1 MIFYLLLPTP
11 LFAAISSIHNYDTRH
26 EVVTRDSS
34 G

>member
-1 MIFYLLLPTP
+1 MISYLLLPTP
-11 LFAAISSIHNYDTRH
+11 SSAVISSTHNHTRH